1 MREHDSSVVRVPC
14 RVEPSS
20 LAGCPKLGKGVMPN
34 KGIAPL
40 DPATPVGQ
48 VRQLVGATVFGPLD
62 PPAEGFGDYE
72 YFTDVEVEGFL
83 TASSGSVLRAA
94 GNALLQMSTGAALL
108 AINAATED
116 LRAATESRAKD
127 LRAVAEDYFKQ
138 ADEADKA
145 TVEADSFFGV
155 YDSVC

>member
-1 MREHDSSVVRVPC
+1 M
-14 RVEPSS
+14 
-20 LAGCPKLGKGVMPN
+20 GKGVMPN

-48 VRQLVGATVFGPLD
+48 VRQLVGATVFAPLD
-62 PPAEGFGDYE
+62 PPEAGFGDYD

-83 TASSGSVLRAA
+83 TAGSGSVLRAA

-116 LRAATESRAKD
+116 LRVSTDARAKSLKD
-127 LRAVAEDYFKQ
+127 IADSYFKQ

-145 TVEADSFFGV
+145 AVEADSFFGV